1 MAEGS
6 KCIKLSWRDTMP
18 GMGPI
23 LDPLTEA
30 TSDFFVIYHCNALF
44 SKDKIIIEMTKNY
57 SL

>member
-1 MAEGS
+1 
-6 KCIKLSWRDTMP
+6 MP

-44 SKDKIIIEMTKNY
+44 SKDKIIIEMTKKY